1 MRKKNV
7 FNTRLAGL
15 LMAGLLVLATLNSC
29 MKDDDYEEVPVGVVT
44 TVNGYVSSNGV
55 IYAVDNNTV
64 QFNYDPLVQYKEY
77 NAFRIFQGNR
87 RFRIFTETEDP
98 LVDETYN
105 FKENTYYTS
114 FVYGWQEDIRHLLTE
129 DQLLESLGSESGM
142 RFFHLS
148 PSEGKVNVYLDNE
161 ETLLYGEREYE
172 GGDNSEEVEDND
184 HATFVAQSSGKH
196 TIIITDEAGE
206 TLVERE
212 YTFKQG
218 WHYSIILIGDD
229 SMARPLYIGI
239 VEQYQS

>member
-1 MRKKNV
+1 MKNL

-44 TVNGYVSSNGV
+44 MVNGYVSSNGV
-55 IYAVDNNTV
+55 IYAVDNNTI
-64 QFNYDPLVQYKEY
+64 QYSYNPLPYQKYD
-77 NAFRIFQGNR
+77 AFRIFPGNR
-87 RFRIFTETEDP
+87 RLRIFTETEEQ

-105 FKENTYYTS
+105 FEENTYYTS
-114 FVYGWQEDIRHLLTE
+114 FIYGLQEDARHLLTK
-129 DQLLESLGSESGM
+129 DQLLENLGSESGM

-148 PSEGKVNVYLDNE
+148 PSAGQVNVYLDNK
-161 ETLLYGEREYE
+161 ETLLFGERTYE
-172 GGDNSEEVEDND
+172 NGDGEEVEDDENIQ
-184 HATFVAQSSGKH
+184 FVAQSSGKH
-196 TIIITDEAGE
+196 TIIITDEADE

-212 YTFKQG
+212 YTFKEG

-229 SMARPLYIGI
+229 STDVRKLYLGI